1 MSRCSSVISSPG
13 LAPKRR
19 GRCPKSRRTRW
30 RVFLRYPWPGNVRE
44 LQNAIQRGV
53 ILSRS
58 RPAITVKDLPPK
70 VAGLDISSAK
80 MLSEAVEKRV
90 SLDRLEHDYIRAILD
105 SVNGNKTEAANIL
118 RIDRKTLYRKLDDRP
133 GPDPDTQ
140 D

>member
-1 MSRCSSVISSPG
+1 
-13 LAPKRR
+13 
-19 GRCPKSRRTRW
+19 
-30 RVFLRYPWPGNVRE
+30 
-44 LQNAIQRGV
+44 
-53 ILSRS
+53 
-58 RPAITVKDLPPK
+58 
-70 VAGLDISSAK
+70 

-133 GPDPDTQ
+133 GHDPDTQ